1 MIITRGVNVHRFL
14 EGYGVKVRPYNESRT
29 PRPANVVY
37 GGRYFRRLIHKDAER
52 CGLTVRC
59 IQASN
64 PTCFDDIVVYSVWNV
79 IGAHFPA
86 NRASSA
92 ISAFGRIDLAE
103 IKKRA
108 QRLCMGECG
117 RLAKSATTISI
128 LLAQEIID
136 KDEAA

>member
-1 MIITRGVNVHRFL
+1 VIITRGVNVHRFL
-14 EGYGVKVRPYNESRT
+14 EGYGVRVRPYHESRS
-29 PRPANVVY
+29 PRPANVIY
-37 GGRYFRRLIHKDAER
+37 GGRVVRRLIHKDADR

-64 PTCFDDIVVYSVWNV
+64 PTCFEDVTLYSVWNL

-86 NRASSA
+86 DRAGSA

-108 QRLCMGECG
+108 ARLCTGEGG
-117 RLAKSATTISI
+117 RLAKTAQTMSI

-136 KDEAA
+136 KDDAA